1 MSLLI
6 ESGVFLKM
14 ATQLR
19 RAPNHP
25 MQNLGLTRL
34 SETGQ
39 ILKSDQQVLG
49 CSGRKGW
56 WSIAKRDSSYWLEQ
70 LILCFVTNDLSQVRI
85 QLTGGGPIG
94 VAKEIMA
101 KEGFGYFYK
110 VIICK

>member
-1 MSLLI
+1 
-6 ESGVFLKM
+6 
-14 ATQLR
+14 
-19 RAPNHP
+19 
-25 MQNLGLTRL
+25 
-34 SETGQ
+34 
-39 ILKSDQQVLG
+39 VLA

-56 WSIAKRDSSYWLEQ
+56 WKICKKGLFYWLEQ
-70 LILCFVTNDLSQVRI
+70 LILYFVTNDLSQVRI